1 GIDDQAFAQM
11 LSHAEG
17 ELENLRKAYRD
28 GSLQLLRLPERT
40 DDLAALRTT
49 AKKFDGSTDIVFL
62 GTGGSSLAGQTIA
75 QLADYAVPRLGVLRT
90 PRRCHFPDNL
100 DPMTFE
106 ALLDRLPLNTTRF
119 VAISKSGGTGET
131 LMQTMAAIDALKHA
145 KLGKRIAEHL
155 IGLSEP

>member
-1 GIDDQAFAQM
+1 MQPYTQSIERAFRSRIGDGGIDDQAFAQM

-62 GTGGSSLAGQTIA
+62 GTGGSSLGGQTIA
-75 QLADYAVPRLGVLRT
+75 QLADYAVPGLVILRKP
-90 PRRCHFPDNL
+90 PRVHFLDNL
-100 DPMTFE
+100 DPLTFE
-106 ALLDRLPLNTTRF
+106 ALLERLPLNTTRF

-131 LMQTMAAIDALKHA
+131 LIDRK
-145 KLGKRIAEHL
+145 
-155 IGLSEP
+155 SVV